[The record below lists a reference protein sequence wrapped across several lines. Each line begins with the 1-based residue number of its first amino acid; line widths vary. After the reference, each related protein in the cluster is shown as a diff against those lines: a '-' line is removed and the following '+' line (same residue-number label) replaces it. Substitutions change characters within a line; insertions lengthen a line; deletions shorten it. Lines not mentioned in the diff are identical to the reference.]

1 MRNVIST
8 IESQYANSQTILSLI
23 SNFNDCIDPSA
34 NIDGFYDVIWN
45 VDTAQG
51 WGLDIW
57 GRIVGVNRNIRVAA
71 SDAYFGFQE
80 GVNYQPFGQ
89 APFNSMASSGGTSI
103 YALTDDAF
111 RTLILVKA
119 LANISNSTSRA
130 YNRLLQNLFAG
141 RGRCF
146 VHDTGGM
153 QMRYVFEFDL
163 LPYEISIMTASGAF
177 PRPAAVDAKVL
188 ALDPASTFGFAE
200 AGSFQ
205 PFNQG
210 AFLANQGLRNVA

>member
-1 MRNVIST
+1 MRDVIKT
-8 IESQYANSQTILSLI
+8 IESQYGNSPTILALI
-23 SNFNDCIDPSA
+23 QNFNDCIDPSA
-34 NIDGFYDVIWN
+34 NIDAFYDVVWN
-45 VDTAQG
+45 VDSAQG
-51 WGLDIW
+51 FGLDIW
-57 GRIVGVNRNIRVAA
+57 GRIVGVTRNIRVAA

-89 APFNSMASSGGTSI
+89 APFNSMAAASGTSI
-103 YALTDDAF
+103 YSLTDDAF
-111 RTLILVKA
+111 RVLILVKA
-119 LANISNSTSRA
+119 LANISDSTSRA

-141 RGRCF
+141 RGRCY

-177 PRPAAVDAKVL
+177 PRPAAVGAKVL

-210 AFLANQGLRNVA
+210 VFLSNQGLRNVA